1 MAKKKKNPLLLY
13 SFVLCAI
20 AIVGLLST
28 QFVPQNR
35 QATAVA
41 PITTDNQ
48 SVESFTT
55 EPLGDLVTPVLK
67 ANRAEQIIRH
77 SDYSISFNSD
87 WNIPNWVAYKL
98 TGDMTIGD
106 AKREESFSPDPAIR
120 KNAVVHKDYSNSGY
134 DRGHMAAAADFKYSQ
149 TSMSET
155 FYTTNICPQNQNLNR
170 GDWNDLEEL
179 VRKLARKHD
188 CIYVCCGPV
197 VTSTDSTI
205 GRYQRVVVPQAF
217 YKVLLRKHGDTYT
230 SIGFLFPNEA
240 GSKPLMTYAKTVD
253 EIEQL
258 TDIDFFPA
266 LPDDVET
273 AVEADYN
280 FALWTINR

>member
-1 MAKKKKNPLLLY
+1 MAKKKKNPLLPY
-13 SFVLCAI
+13 SLALCAI

-28 QFVPQNR
+28 QFIPQNR
-35 QATAVA
+35 QTTSIAPVAVDSQPTTNTTA
-41 PITTDNQ
+41 
-48 SVESFTT
+48 
-55 EPLGDLVTPVLK
+55 EPASNLVIPALK
-67 ANRAEQIIRH
+67 EHRAEQIITH
-77 SDYSISFNSD
+77 TDYTISFNSD
-87 WNIPNWVAYKL
+87 WNIPNWVAYTL
-98 TGDMTIGD
+98 TGEMTIGE
-106 AKREESFSPDPAIR
+106 AKREESFSPDPAVR

-179 VRKLARKHD
+179 VRKLARKHER
-188 CIYVCCGPV
+188 IYVCCGPV
-197 VTSTDSTI
+197 VTSADSTI

-217 YKVLLRKHGDTYT
+217 YKVLLRQHENSYT

-258 TDIDFFPA
+258 TGIDFFPA
-266 LPDDVET
+266 LPDDIEAT
-273 AVEADYN
+273 VEADYD
-280 FALWTINR
+280 FALWTVNR